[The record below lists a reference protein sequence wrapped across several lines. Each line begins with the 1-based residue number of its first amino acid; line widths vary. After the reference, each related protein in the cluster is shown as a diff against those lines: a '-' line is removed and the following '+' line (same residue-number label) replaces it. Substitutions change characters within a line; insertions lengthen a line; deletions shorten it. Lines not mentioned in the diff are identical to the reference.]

1 MRKIVAICGLAMC
14 ACQAG
19 GLWAQATTLNTV
31 VSISFRNANI
41 EEALQGVSERAGIP
55 LSFSP
60 DMLPAKRITG
70 KFLQQPLTTVLNFI
84 LEDTGLTYRELGG
97 QIVIYRLSP
106 ATERRHTIS
115 GFMQDA
121 TSGEPLIGAYI
132 RDKYSAKLAVSN
144 EYGFFSLTLPAGTVW
159 LRFSY
164 IGYDAEEFALE
175 LRRDTVLRVGLR
187 SNAVLSEVVVSARE
201 NSPESARNSAVPI
214 EPNDVEIM
222 PALGGEPDV
231 VRALHLLPG
240 VQTGTDG
247 IEGLHVRGGSQGH
260 NLVLIDGVP
269 VYNYS
274 HAAGIF
280 SVFNTAAV
288 RSMRFYKGGFP
299 ARYSGRLAA
308 VLDVRTKE
316 GNTQQWQGQADLSA
330 LSGRFTLEG
339 PLVRGKSA
347 VFLSGRASLINLYL
361 KPLSQAFK
369 REQNEQGQTLYQFD
383 DLNAKWHHAFSTKDK
398 LYLSLYAGRDQF
410 TNEGFRSRL
419 FSIFEPAFG
428 DTLHVQY
435 DQTYRDAFN
444 WGNVVGSLR
453 WNHLI
458 GNKLFVNTTA
468 TYSRFQVNI
477 NYENADSILLR
488 KPFLLLG
495 RSINVGQYTSGIE
508 ERGLR
513 TDIDYVPAPGHYV
526 RMGAA
531 GALRHFRPGAIVY
544 NERNEGNFSQA
555 NAPLAAGEFSVYAED
570 EWRLGSRW
578 QLHYGLHWAH
588 WWVERRHYQSAQP
601 RLQVQWQ
608 ANRTLD
614 VRAAYSRMAQFL
626 HLLSN
631 SDIGLPTDLWVPSTG
646 NIYPEQS
653 TQYEW
658 GMAWRFAPGFSLEA
672 EVYHKKMRHLLAFT
686 EGAAVLNDWR
696 QNVTAGEGEA
706 YGAEYLL
713 QYRTERAMA
722 WVSYALAYAMRRFER
737 VNLGRE
743 FPFKYDRRHDLK
755 VAAAYRLKPWCWLS
769 ANWVLSSGFA
779 YSLPLTE
786 FTFQIPGQP
795 SPPVVVPD
803 FGAKNRYRMP
813 WYHRLDL
820 SAHVQ
825 WRSRRLGHSIQ
836 VGVYNAYNRL
846 NPLYYNI
853 RTQLENENNQLV
865 TTRQL
870 VQVQLIPIAP
880 SLGYSLRF

>member
-1 MRKIVAICGLAMC
+1 MRIVAIFWLA
-14 ACQAG
+14 ACVCQSEE
-19 GLWAQATTLNTV
+19 LWAQAAALNTV
-31 VSISFRNANI
+31 VSISFRNAGM
-41 EEALQGVSERAGIP
+41 EAALQGLSERSGVP
-55 LSFSP
+55 LSFSAE
-60 DMLPAKRITG
+60 MLPAKRVTG
-70 KFLQQPLTTVLNFI
+70 KFLQQPLSAVLDFV
-84 LEDTGLTYRELGG
+84 LDGTGLTYRELGG
-97 QIVIYRLSP
+97 QIVIYRQPQAL
-106 ATERRHTIS
+106 ERRHTIS

-121 TSGEPLIGAYI
+121 ASGEPLIGAYI
-132 RDKYSAKLAVSN
+132 RDKHSGKLAVSN
-144 EYGFFSLTLPAGTVW
+144 EYGFFSLTLPTGEVG

-164 IGYDAEEFALE
+164 IGYDAEDFALE
-175 LRRDTVLRVGLR
+175 LHRDTTLRVRLR
-187 SNAVLSEVVVSARE
+187 SNAMLSEVVVSAKE
-201 NSPESARNSAVPI
+201 HSAKSQGNRSIPI
-214 EPNDVEIM
+214 EPSNIEIM

-247 IEGLHVRGGSQGH
+247 FEGLHVRGGSQGH

-299 ARYSGRLAA
+299 ARYGGRLAA

-316 GNTQQWQGQADLSA
+316 GNTQQWQGQADFSA

-339 PLVRGKSA
+339 PLARGKSA

-361 KPLSQAFK
+361 KPISQAFK
-369 REQNEQGQTLYQFD
+369 REQNERGQILYQFD
-383 DLNAKWHHAFSTKDK
+383 DLNVKWHHAFSAKDK
-398 LYLSLYAGRDQF
+398 LYLSLYTGRDQF
-410 TNEGFRSRL
+410 TNEGFRSRH
-419 FSIFEPAFG
+419 FSIFEPAFS
-428 DTLHVQY
+428 DTLRVRY
-435 DQTYRDAFN
+435 DQTYHDAFD
-444 WGNVVGSLR
+444 WGNIIGSLR

-477 NYENADSILLR
+477 RYEDADSIILL
-488 KPFLLLG
+488 KPLALLG
-495 RSINVGQYTSGIE
+495 RSINVGQYNSSIE

-513 TDIDYVPAPGHYV
+513 TDIDYVPTPSHYV
-526 RMGAA
+526 RIGAA
-531 GALRHFRPGAIVY
+531 GALRRFQPGAIVY
-544 NERNEGNFSQA
+544 NERNEGNINQA
-555 NAPLAAGEFSVYAED
+555 NAPLAAGEFSLYAED
-570 EWRLGSRW
+570 EWRLDSRW
-578 QLHYGLHWAH
+578 RLHYGLHWAY
-588 WWVERRHYQSAQP
+588 WWVEGRGYQSAQP
-601 RLQVQWQ
+601 RLQVHWQ

-614 VRAAYSRMAQFL
+614 IRAAYSRMAQFL
-626 HLLSN
+626 HLLNN
-631 SDIGLPTDLWVPSTG
+631 SDLGLPTDLWVPSTG
-646 NIYPEQS
+646 DINPEQS
-653 TQYEW
+653 NQYEL
-658 GMAWRFAPGFSLEA
+658 GMEWRFAPGFSLEVEA
-672 EVYHKKMRHLLAFT
+672 YHKQMRHLLAFT

-696 QNVTAGEGEA
+696 QNVTPGEGEA
-706 YGAEYLL
+706 YGLEYLL
-713 QYRTERAMA
+713 QYRNERTMA
-722 WVSYALAYAMRRFER
+722 WVSYALAYATRHFER

-755 VAAAYRLKPWCWLS
+755 VATAYRLKPWCWLS
-769 ANWVLSSGFA
+769 ANWILSSGFA

-820 SAHVQ
+820 SAYFH

-836 VGVYNAYNRL
+836 LGVYNAYNRL

-853 RTQLENENNQLV
+853 RTQLENENGRIV
-865 TTRQL
+865 ISRQF
-870 VQVQLIPIAP
+870 VQVQLLPLMP

>member
-1 MRKIVAICGLAMC
+1 MQTVAIFWLAMC
-14 ACQAG
+14 VCLG
-19 GLWAQATTLNTV
+19 EGLWAQTTALNTK
-31 VSISFRNANI
+31 VSVSFRNAGI
-41 EEALQGVSERAGIP
+41 EAALQGVSERSGVP
-55 LSFSP
+55 LSFSTE
-60 DMLPAKRITG
+60 MLPAKRITG
-70 KFLQQPLTTVLNFI
+70 KFLQQPLSAILDFVL
-84 LEDTGLTYRELGG
+84 EGTGLTYKELGG
-97 QIVIYRLSP
+97 QIVIYRRPQTL
-106 ATERRHTIS
+106 EQRHTIS

-121 TSGEPLIGAYI
+121 ASGEPLIGAYI
-132 RDKYSAKLAVSN
+132 RDTHSGKLAVSN
-144 EYGFFSLTLPAGTVW
+144 EYGFFSLTLPAGAVW

-164 IGYDAEEFALE
+164 IGYDAEDFALE
-175 LRRDTVLRVGLR
+175 LRRDTALRVSLH

-201 NSPESARNSAVPI
+201 HSTQSTGNKAIPI
-214 EPNDVEIM
+214 EPSDIEIM
-222 PALGGEPDV
+222 PALGGSPDV
-231 VRALHLLPG
+231 IRALHLLPG

-247 IEGLHVRGGSQGH
+247 FEGLHVRGGSQGH

-288 RSMRFYKGGFP
+288 RNMRFYKGGFP

-316 GNTQQWQGQADLSA
+316 GNTQRWQGQADLGT

-361 KPLSQAFK
+361 KPISQTFK
-369 REQNEQGQTLYQFD
+369 REQNEQGQILYQFD
-383 DLNAKWHHAFSTKDK
+383 DLNAKWHHEFSAKDK

-410 TNEGFRSRL
+410 TNEGFRSRR
-419 FSIFEPAFG
+419 FSIFEPAFS
-428 DTLHVQY
+428 DTLRVQY
-435 DQTYRDAFN
+435 DQAYRDAFD
-444 WGNVVGSLR
+444 WGNVIGSLR

-468 TYSRFQVNI
+468 TYSRFRVNI
-477 NYENADSILLR
+477 HYEGADSMLLL
-488 KPFLLLG
+488 KPLVLLG
-495 RSINVGQYTSGIE
+495 RSINVGRYNSSIE

-513 TDIDYVPAPGHYV
+513 TDIDYVPAPGHYIRV
-526 RMGAA
+526 GAV
-531 GALRHFRPGAIVY
+531 GALRRFRPGAIVY

-555 NAPLAAGEFSVYAED
+555 NAPLAAGEFSLYAED
-570 EWRLGSRW
+570 EWHLHSRW
-578 QLHYGLHWAH
+578 RFHYGIHWAH
-588 WWVERRHYQSAQP
+588 WWVEGRRYQSVQP

-614 VRAAYSRMAQFL
+614 IHAAYSRMAQFL

-646 NIYPEQS
+646 NINPEQS
-653 TQYEW
+653 NQFELGIEW
-658 GMAWRFAPGFSLEA
+658 CFAPGFLLEVEA
-672 EVYHKKMRHLLAFT
+672 YHKQMRHLLAFT
-686 EGAAVLNDWR
+686 EGAAVLNDWQ
-696 QNVTAGEGEA
+696 QNVTPGEGKA
-706 YGAEYLL
+706 YGTEYML
-713 QYRTERAMA
+713 QYRSKRTTA
-722 WVSYALAYAMRRFER
+722 WVSYALAYATRRFER

-755 VAAAYRLKPWCWLS
+755 VAAAYRLKSWCWLS
-769 ANWVLSSGFA
+769 ANWILSSGFA
-779 YSLPLTE
+779 YSLPLKE

-795 SPPVVVPD
+795 SPPVIVPD
-803 FGAKNRYRMP
+803 FGTKNRYRMP

-820 SAHVQ
+820 SAYFH

-836 VGVYNAYNRL
+836 LGVYNAYNRL

-853 RTQLENENNQLV
+853 RARLENENDQIV
-865 TTRQL
+865 ITRQF
-870 VQVQLIPIAP
+870 VQVQLIPLMP
-880 SLGYSLRF
+880 SLGYSVQF